1 MLNADRL
8 IPGFLILVFSL
19 FFYLF
24 EIFDYLL
31 LSIIISLVIFELF
44 SANILQ
50 LKSYL
55 PNFILIIFIFL
66 IFFLDNFGFSNYLT
80 FIFILFISCSFFY
93 SKYRNNFFN
102 FTILLFIYFLFEIL
116 TFDRFLFYKLIFIS
130 FFNDTTSF
138 IFGKLLKGPKI
149 IKSISPNKT
158 WSGTLIS
165 FLLSFLVLIY
175 FNFNYFT
182 SFLIS
187 LSLFFGDL
195 YFSFIKRTN
204 NIKDFSNIFKGHGGI
219 LDRIDSVFLSSF
231 IVFLIFI

>member
-1 MLNADRL
+1 M
-8 IPGFLILVFSL
+8 
-19 FFYLF
+19 
-24 EIFDYLL
+24 
-31 LSIIISLVIFELF
+31 
-44 SANILQ
+44 
-50 LKSYL
+50 
-55 PNFILIIFIFL
+55 
-66 IFFLDNFGFSNYLT
+66 
-80 FIFILFISCSFFY
+80 
-93 SKYRNNFFN
+93 
-102 FTILLFIYFLFEIL
+102 
-116 TFDRFLFYKLIFIS
+116 TFDRLLFYKLIFIS
-130 FFNDTTSF
+130 FFNDTTAF

-219 LDRIDSVFLSSF
+219 LDRIDSVFLSSY

>member
-24 EIFDYLL
+24 EFFDYLL

-130 FFNDTTSF
+130 FFNDTTAF

-195 YFSFIKRTN
+195 YFSFIKRKN

-231 IVFLIFI
+231 IVFSIFI

>member
-8 IPGFLILVFSL
+8 IPGFFILVFSL

-31 LSIIISLVIFELF
+31 LSIIILLVIFELF
-44 SANILQ
+44 SANFLQ

-55 PNFILIIFIFL
+55 YNFILIIFIFL
-66 IFFLDNFGFSNYLT
+66 IFFLNNFGFSNYLT

-93 SKYRNNFFN
+93 SKYRNNYFN

-130 FFNDTTSF
+130 FFNDTTAF
-138 IFGKLLKGPKI
+138 VFGKLLKGPKI
-149 IKSISPNKT
+149 INSISPNKT

-219 LDRIDSVFLSSF
+219 LDRIDSFFLSSF

>member
-1 MLNADRL
+1 M
-8 IPGFLILVFSL
+8 
-19 FFYLF
+19 
-24 EIFDYLL
+24 
-31 LSIIISLVIFELF
+31 
-44 SANILQ
+44 
-50 LKSYL
+50 
-55 PNFILIIFIFL
+55 
-66 IFFLDNFGFSNYLT
+66 
-80 FIFILFISCSFFY
+80 
-93 SKYRNNFFN
+93 
-102 FTILLFIYFLFEIL
+102 

-130 FFNDTTSF
+130 FFNDTTAF
-138 IFGKLLKGPKI
+138 VFGKLLKGPKI
-149 IKSISPNKT
+149 INSISPNKT